1 MTTDNFHGTG
11 RKRPLVDVRITQLQ
25 LDNENPRLAEEYRG
39 REQDEIF
46 TVLFNEFDLEEIGY
60 SMAENG
66 YFDEEPI
73 VAVPINLP
81 KGFDQTQYATIDK
94 LQVELGRLANE
105 EGLEFLVVEG
115 NRRVAT
121 AKILTDAI
129 LKKKFDP
136 ESIFPLPKSHEVE
149 ADLKIIPCI
158 IYFDRKEISSYLGVR
173 HIKGNLRWEAYA
185 KSVYLARRIEEEC
198 AQGHSVEES
207 MQIVRKRTADRTD
220 TIKRQYMAYKILNE
234 AEATLNFETKQ
245 IKKRFSLITEITNR
259 PDIREYLGIGSYKET
274 EFSKG
279 IIPKNK
285 HEEFRQVLT
294 WVFGDGKEVE
304 PLFKDSRLIPSRLA
318 PILADEEATDY
329 LIKYNVIEE
338 AYERSG
344 GEKKYFLRQ
353 LDIAK
358 KKIENA
364 LSIAYK
370 YRGDVDLFNVSEEI
384 AKAAEELSNTLKK

>member
-1 MTTDNFHGTG
+1 MAANNFSGSG

-25 LDNENPRLAEEYRG
+25 LDNENPRLAEEHRG
-39 REQDEIF
+39 KEQDEILI
-46 TVLFNEFDLEEIGY
+46 VLYYEFDLEEIGY

-81 KGFDQTQYATIDK
+81 TGFDRAQYSTIDE
-94 LQVELGRLANE
+94 LQVELGRLENE
-105 EGLEFLVVEG
+105 EELEFLVVEG

-121 AKILTDAI
+121 AKILTDAA
-129 LKKKFDP
+129 LRKQLDP
-136 ESIFPLPKSHEVE
+136 EGIFPLPKSPEVE
-149 ADLKIIPCI
+149 ADVKIIPCI
-158 IYFDRKEISSYLGVR
+158 IYFDRKDISPYLGVR

-198 AQGHSVEES
+198 KKGTSVEES

-220 TIKRQYMAYKILNE
+220 TIKRHYMAYKILNE
-234 AEATLNFETKQ
+234 AESTLSFETKQ

-259 PDIREYLGIGSYKET
+259 PDIRAYLGIGSYKET
-274 EFSKG
+274 DFRKA
-279 IIPKNK
+279 IIPTDK
-285 HEEFRQVLT
+285 HEEFRRVLT

-304 PLFKDSRLIPSRLA
+304 SLFKDSRLIPSRLA

-329 LIKYNVIEE
+329 LIKYNLIEE

-344 GEKKYFLRQ
+344 GEKMYFLKQ
-353 LDIAK
+353 LYTAK

-370 YRGDVDLFNVSEEI
+370 YRGDDDLLNVSEEI
-384 AKAAEELSNTLKK
+384 AKAAEELNNTLKK